1 MNIRDI
7 IITRAESIYTKGGDI
22 AEGPL

>member
-22 AEGPL
+22 AEGPF